1 MESFPGDGEGSLD
14 DLTGGKRKSKL
25 KTLKMRLFGRT
36 KRETKFSQSASDIT
50 EAEALGSAE
59 NLCSVV
65 LGSRALSHD
74 SIFLPNQDLSSPEQP
89 RVLSQENVQ
98 GRIKELQMKLLQQ
111 NMHLGPPPLVLPIKH
126 PEDLG
131 GSSEDDGL
139 PHSPPEI
146 SIGNNGA
153 PRGLSYK
160 FPAPPRHHSSLSLA
174 GTGSEK
180 EVQASSQLLSRPLS
194 PVPKPPL
201 TNSVPPTPSAPH
213 SAFSPAL
220 DFSTP
225 AQFTPCLDNSA
236 ARHRMSIKP
245 RNQRASAKN
254 KRLNMTESR
263 PRLESLN
270 NFNQPL
276 IKEEEGPAITG
287 GRTRLRCHSTLILKV
302 QQGGST
308 TPTAPPELT
317 PLKSSSTE
325 VEGSPKKP
333 TLPCKPSPKEQPHPG
348 VPVVSP
354 APVTRQLPG
363 AKQPQ
368 PSSVTTVQ
376 DLRYTPQQ
384 QTLNQSLRDPKPL
397 DPSQTKRDVLSKS
410 GVPDSTSSNE
420 GSPKDEP
427 LLAARPTASLTSVV
441 TLRTS
446 SLRSKS
452 ETRAG
457 GQSTTQPPAG
467 QEDTGQAEP
476 MSTGGAPKPGSGP
489 FLFSINSAKGRETP
503 RMGSGGFL
511 VVVEEAGDG
520 AKREGREEG
529 TEVKLTPSNASQR
542 GQEQQRGR
550 QERDKPKEEE
560 LTAID
565 MEGKVSEG
573 EEVEEESGEGVEDA
587 VEAKEETEVDG
598 KIAFGVNLRSISLSP
613 RVQAEATTNQSD
625 LKIKH
630 HSAEVGALLLAPYT
644 PSSKPTGFEGLR
656 DTPPTRANSMPKKLY
671 TNNWDAPTTLSSPRG
686 MAGSLR
692 EADTATPAQ
701 PTPSLLIK
709 EDQTL
714 PVLPIEAQA
723 TSSAPQNPPTA
734 PQAAPQ
740 AAVSWMSM
748 AWGKTRGLQ
757 QLFTSSLPREFT
769 GMQSPTQ
776 PQAQTTTQPHT
787 PSLARIVMQTQRQN
801 ATQPQTTTPP
811 QAQTTTQP
819 QSQTTMQPLTAKLLQ
834 SQNAVQPPQTA
845 AQAPTQTTKLPVT
858 QTTTPPQAQ
867 TTKLPVT
874 QTTTPLQAQTTKL
887 PVTQTTMPPPAQ
899 TTKLPVTQ
907 TTTPL
912 QAQTTKLPVT
922 QTTTPPQAQT
932 TKLPVTQTTKHLQT
946 TKTPQTQN
954 ATQPQT
960 MTQQSTQNS
969 KPSTQTSNQIN
980 TRAAQPTATQPLAQS
995 TQRSVSQVTPQSS
1008 RRANQPTLCSTP
1020 QTQAQITLR
1029 IAPMG
1034 ATSTQPP
1041 APSTLSSSPRS
1052 TPSQPPWSAQ
1062 GLNPIPQPK
1071 PALAPTTTPVQLLVR
1086 GEKFPSDQRNSEGL
1100 AVSTEERVDRD
1111 RPLTVGG
1118 TAAFL
1123 EKRAESTPP
1132 AGSKVEL
1139 RRTRTPPES
1148 QPTAELAAPPKAT
1161 TTHRDAKDAKL
1172 DRRPESSPTI
1182 VAGRLAD
1189 REDKWLRK
1197 NMPTSLSPS
1206 SSPSSSSP
1214 LQTISD
1220 SGGQPSWMELAK
1232 RKSMAWNDKTMD

>member
-1 MESFPGDGEGSLD
+1 MESFPGDGEGSAD
-14 DLTGGKRKSKL
+14 DLIGGKRKSKL
-25 KTLKMRLFGRT
+25 KTLKIYLFGGTR
-36 KRETKFSQSASDIT
+36 RETKFSQSASDVT
-50 EAEALGSAE
+50 EAEGLGSAK
-59 NLCSVV
+59 NLCSGM

-74 SIFLPNQDLSSPEQP
+74 SIFLADQDLSSPEQP

-131 GSSEDDGL
+131 GSSEDNGL
-139 PHSPPEI
+139 PHSPPKI
-146 SIGNNGA
+146 SIGNNRA
-153 PRGLSYK
+153 PRGVSYK
-160 FPAPPRHHSSLSLA
+160 
-174 GTGSEK
+174 
-180 EVQASSQLLSRPLS
+180 ASSQPSSRPLS
-194 PVPKPPL
+194 PLPKPPL
-201 TNSVPPTPSAPH
+201 TSSVPPTPSAPH
-213 SAFSPAL
+213 SAISPAPPAL

-245 RNQRASAKN
+245 RNQRARAKN
-254 KRLNMTESR
+254 KMLNMTESR
-263 PRLESLN
+263 PRSESLN
-270 NFNQPL
+270 NFDRPL
-276 IKEEEGPAITG
+276 TEKEEEEGPAITG
-287 GRTRLRCHSTLILKV
+287 GRTRLRCHSTLILKA

-317 PLKSSSTE
+317 PLKSGSREAVGCPKTST
-325 VEGSPKKP
+325 P
-333 TLPCKPSPKEQPHPG
+333 TLPCKPSPQEQPHPG

-384 QTLNQSLRDPKPL
+384 QTLKQSLGDPKPP

-410 GVPDSTSSNE
+410 GVPDSTPSTE

-427 LLAARPTASLTSVV
+427 VPAARPAASLASVV

-446 SLRSKS
+446 SLRRKT
-452 ETRAG
+452 EARAG
-457 GQSTTQPPAG
+457 GQSTTEPLAG
-467 QEDTGQAEP
+467 QEDPGQAEP
-476 MSTGGAPKPGSGP
+476 MSTGGAPKPGSRP
-489 FLFSINSAKGRETP
+489 FLFSINFAKERETS
-503 RMGSGGFL
+503 RMGNGGFL
-511 VVVEEAGDG
+511 GVVEQAGAG
-520 AKREGREEG
+520 VKRVGREEG
-529 TEVKLTPSNASQR
+529 TEAKLTSSNACQK
-542 GQEQQRGR
+542 GQEQQGGR
-550 QERDKPKEEE
+550 RKGDKPKEEE

-565 MEGKVSEG
+565 MGGKVSEG
-573 EEVEEESGEGVEDA
+573 EEVEEESGEGVEEA
-587 VEAKEETEVDG
+587 VEAKEEKEEEG
-598 KIAFGVNLRSISLSP
+598 KMAFGVNLRSISL
-613 RVQAEATTNQSD
+613 RVQAEAATSQSD
-625 LKIKH
+625 LKIKR
-630 HSAEVGALLLAPYT
+630 HSAEVDALPLATYT
-644 PSSKPTGFEGLR
+644 PSSKPTGLEGLR
-656 DTPPTRANSMPKKLY
+656 DTPPTRANSTPKKRY
-671 TNNWDAPTTLSSPRG
+671 TNNWDAPTTLSSSSGR
-686 MAGSLR
+686 ACSLR

-701 PTPSLLIK
+701 PTPSPLTKEAQTTPATPK
-709 EDQTL
+709 EDQTI
-714 PVLPIEAQA
+714 PVPPIEAQT
-723 TSSAPQNPPTA
+723 TSSAPQDHPTA
-734 PQAAPQ
+734 PKAAPQ

-776 PQAQTTTQPHT
+776 PQAQTTTQPQT
-787 PSLARIVMQTQRQN
+787 PSLAKIVTQTQRQN
-801 ATQPQTTTPP
+801 AAQPQTQLTTPP

-834 SQNAVQPPQTA
+834 SQMAAQPPQTAAQPPQTA

-858 QTTTPPQAQ
+858 QTT
-867 TTKLPVT
+867 
-874 QTTTPLQAQTTKL
+874 
-887 PVTQTTMPPPAQ
+887 
-899 TTKLPVTQ
+899 
-907 TTTPL
+907 
-912 QAQTTKLPVT
+912 
-922 QTTTPPQAQT
+922 
-932 TKLPVTQTTKHLQT
+932 
-946 TKTPQTQN
+946 KTPQTQN

-960 MTQQSTQNS
+960 TT
-969 KPSTQTSNQIN
+969 
-980 TRAAQPTATQPLAQS
+980 QPTATQPLAQS
-995 TQRSVSQVTPQSS
+995 TLRAVSQVTSQSS

-1020 QTQAQITLR
+1020 QTQAQATLR

-1071 PALAPTTTPVQLLVR
+1071 PASDPTTTPAPVQALGR
-1086 GEKFPSDQRNSEGL
+1086 GERTPGLQGNSEGA
-1100 AVSTEERVDRD
+1100 AVSTEKRVDRD
-1111 RPLTVGG
+1111 RPGTLGG

-1123 EKRAESTPP
+1123 EKRAEWTPP

-1139 RRTRTPPES
+1139 RRTRTPSES
-1148 QPTAELAAPPKAT
+1148 QPTAELAAPSKAT
-1161 TTHRDAKDAKL
+1161 PTHRDAKDAKL

-1182 VAGRLAD
+1182 VTGRLAD

-1197 NMPTSLSPS
+1197 NMPTSPSPS

>member
-1 MESFPGDGEGSLD
+1 MESFPGDGEGSPD
-14 DLTGGKRKSKL
+14 DLIGGKRKSKL
-25 KTLKMRLFGRT
+25 KTLKIRLFGRT
-36 KRETKFSQSASDIT
+36 KRETKFSQSASDVT
-50 EAEALGSAE
+50 EAEGLGSAE
-59 NLCSVV
+59 NLCLGV
-65 LGSRALSHD
+65 LGSRAMSHD
-74 SIFLPNQDLSSPEQP
+74 SIFLPDQDLSSPEQP

-111 NMHLGPPPLVLPIKH
+111 NMHLGPPPLVLPMKH

-146 SIGNNGA
+146 SIGNNMA

-160 FPAPPRHHSSLSLA
+160 FPAPPRHHISLSLA

-180 EVQASSQLLSRPLS
+180 EVQACSQPSSRPLS

-201 TNSVPPTPSAPH
+201 TNSVPHTPSAPQT
-213 SAFSPAL
+213 AFSPAPPAL
-220 DFSTP
+220 DFITP

-263 PRLESLN
+263 PRSESLN
-270 NFNQPL
+270 NFDQQL
-276 IKEEEGPAITG
+276 AEEEEGPAITG
-287 GRTRLRCHSTLILKV
+287 GRTRLRCHSTLILKS

-308 TPTAPPELT
+308 TPTALPELT

-325 VEGSPKKP
+325 AEGSPKKP
-333 TLPCKPSPKEQPHPG
+333 NLPCKLSPEEQPYPG

-384 QTLNQSLRDPKPL
+384 QTLKQSLGDPKPP
-397 DPSQTKRDVLSKS
+397 DQSQTKRDVLSKS
-410 GVPDSTSSNE
+410 GVPNSSPSTE

-427 LLAARPTASLTSVV
+427 LLSARPTASLTAVV

-446 SLRSKS
+446 SLRSK
-452 ETRAG
+452 TDARAG

-511 VVVEEAGDG
+511 VVVEQAGDG
-520 AKREGREEG
+520 AKREEG
-529 TEVKLTPSNASQR
+529 IEVKLNPSNASQR
-542 GQEQQRGR
+542 GQEQQRGKR
-550 QERDKPKEEE
+550 ERDKPKEEE

-565 MEGKVSEG
+565 MGGKVSEG
-573 EEVEEESGEGVEDA
+573 VEVEESGEGVEDA

-613 RVQAEATTNQSD
+613 RVQAEATTSQSD
-625 LKIKH
+625 LKIKR
-630 HSAEVGALLLAPYT
+630 HSAEAGALLLAPYT
-644 PSSKPTGFEGLR
+644 PSSNPTGLEGLR

-671 TNNWDAPTTLSSPRG
+671 TNNWVSPTTLSSFRG
-686 MAGSLR
+686 RAGSLR

-701 PTPSLLIK
+701 PTPSPLIKEAQTTPATPK

-723 TSSAPQNPPTA
+723 TTSAPQNPLTA
-734 PQAAPQ
+734 PHAAPQ

-787 PSLARIVMQTQRQN
+787 PSLARIVMQTPRQN
-801 ATQPQTTTPP
+801 ATQPQTTTPPQAQTTTPPQAQTTTPP

-819 QSQTTMQPLTAKLLQ
+819 QSQTTMQPLTAKLLE
-834 SQNAVQPPQTA
+834 SQNAVKPPQTA
-845 AQAPTQTTKLPVT
+845 AQAPT
-858 QTTTPPQAQ
+858 
-867 TTKLPVT
+867 
-874 QTTTPLQAQTTKL
+874 
-887 PVTQTTMPPPAQ
+887 
-899 TTKLPVTQ
+899 
-907 TTTPL
+907 
-912 QAQTTKLPVT
+912 QTTKLPVT

-954 ATQPQT
+954 GTQPQT

-980 TRAAQPTATQPLAQS
+980 TRAAQPTAIQPLAQS
-995 TQRSVSQVTPQSS
+995 TQCSVSQVTPQSS

-1034 ATSTQPP
+1034 ATSAQ
-1041 APSTLSSSPRS
+1041 S
-1052 TPSQPPWSAQ
+1052 PWSALN
-1062 GLNPIPQPK
+1062 LNPIPQPK
-1071 PALAPTTTPVQLLVR
+1071 PALAPTATPVQLLVR
-1086 GEKFPSDQRNSEGL
+1086 GEKIPGDQRNSEGA
-1100 AVSTEERVDRD
+1100 AVSTEKRVDRD
-1111 RPLTVGG
+1111 RPSTVGG

-1123 EKRAESTPP
+1123 EKRAEWTPP

-1139 RRTRTPPES
+1139 RRTRTPSES

-1161 TTHRDAKDAKL
+1161 PSHRDAKDAKL

-1182 VAGRLAD
+1182 VSGRLAD

>member
-1 MESFPGDGEGSLD
+1 M
-14 DLTGGKRKSKL
+14 
-25 KTLKMRLFGRT
+25 
-36 KRETKFSQSASDIT
+36 
-50 EAEALGSAE
+50 
-59 NLCSVV
+59 
-65 LGSRALSHD
+65 SHD
-74 SIFLPNQDLSSPEQP
+74 SIFLPDQDLSSPEQP

-111 NMHLGPPPLVLPIKH
+111 NMHLGPPPLVLPMKH

-146 SIGNNGA
+146 SIGNNMA

-160 FPAPPRHHSSLSLA
+160 FSAPPRHPISLILA

-180 EVQASSQLLSRPLS
+180 EVQACSQPSSRPLF

-201 TNSVPPTPSAPH
+201 TNSVPHTPSAPQT
-213 SAFSPAL
+213 AFSPAL
-220 DFSTP
+220 DFITP

-263 PRLESLN
+263 ARSESLN
-270 NFNQPL
+270 NFDQQL
-276 IKEEEGPAITG
+276 TEEEEGPAITG
-287 GRTRLRCHSTLILKV
+287 GRTRLRCHSTLILKS

-317 PLKSSSTE
+317 HLKLSSTDS
-325 VEGSPKKP
+325 EGSPKKP
-333 TLPCKPSPKEQPHPG
+333 TLPCKLSPQEQPYPG
-348 VPVVSP
+348 IPVVSP
-354 APVTRQLPG
+354 APVTCQLPG

-384 QTLNQSLRDPKPL
+384 QTLKQSMGDPKHP

-410 GVPDSTSSNE
+410 GVLNSTPSTE

-427 LLAARPTASLTSVV
+427 LLSARPTASLTAVV
-441 TLRTS
+441 SLRTS
-446 SLRSKS
+446 SLRSKTD
-452 ETRAG
+452 TRAG

-489 FLFSINSAKGRETP
+489 FLFSNSAKGRETP
-503 RMGSGGFL
+503 RMGSGGLL
-511 VVVEEAGDG
+511 VVVEQAGDG
-520 AKREGREEG
+520 AKREEG
-529 TEVKLTPSNASQR
+529 TEVKLNPSNASQR

-550 QERDKPKEEE
+550 RERDKPKEEE

-565 MEGKVSEG
+565 MGGKVSER
-573 EEVEEESGEGVEDA
+573 VEEESGEGVEDA

-598 KIAFGVNLRSISLSP
+598 KTAFGVNLRSISLSP
-613 RVQAEATTNQSD
+613 RVQEEATTSKSD
-625 LKIKH
+625 LKTKC
-630 HSAEVGALLLAPYT
+630 HSAEAGDLLLAPYT
-644 PSSKPTGFEGLR
+644 PSSNPTGLEGLR

-671 TNNWDAPTTLSSPRG
+671 TNWVSPTTLSSSRG
-686 MAGSLR
+686 RAGSLR

-701 PTPSLLIK
+701 PTPSPLIKEAQTTPATPK

-723 TSSAPQNPPTA
+723 TTSAPQNPLTA
-734 PQAAPQ
+734 PHAAPQ

-787 PSLARIVMQTQRQN
+787 PSLARIVVQTQRQN
-801 ATQPQTTTPP
+801 ATQPQTTMPP

-819 QSQTTMQPLTAKLLQ
+819 QSQTTMQPLTAKLLE
-834 SQNAVQPPQTA
+834 SQNAVKPPQTA
-845 AQAPTQTTKLPVT
+845 AQAPT
-858 QTTTPPQAQ
+858 
-867 TTKLPVT
+867 
-874 QTTTPLQAQTTKL
+874 
-887 PVTQTTMPPPAQ
+887 
-899 TTKLPVTQ
+899 
-907 TTTPL
+907 
-912 QAQTTKLPVT
+912 
-922 QTTTPPQAQT
+922 QT

-954 ATQPQT
+954 GTQPQT

-995 TQRSVSQVTPQSS
+995 TQCSVSQVTPQSS
-1008 RRANQPTLCSTP
+1008 RQANQPTLCSTP

-1034 ATSTQPP
+1034 ATS
-1041 APSTLSSSPRS
+1041 A
-1052 TPSQPPWSAQ
+1052 QPPWSALN
-1062 GLNPIPQPK
+1062 LNPIPQPK
-1071 PALAPTTTPVQLLVR
+1071 PALAPTATPVQLLVR
-1086 GEKFPSDQRNSEGL
+1086 GEKIPGDQRNSEGA
-1100 AVSTEERVDRD
+1100 AVSTEKRVDRD
-1111 RPLTVGG
+1111 RPSTAGG

-1123 EKRAESTPP
+1123 EKRAEWTPP

-1161 TTHRDAKDAKL
+1161 PSHRDAKDAKL

-1206 SSPSSSSP
+1206 SSPLSSSP

>member
-36 KRETKFSQSASDIT
+36 KRETKFSQSASDVT

-98 GRIKELQMKLLQQ
+98 GRIKELQIKLLQQ

-146 SIGNNGA
+146 SIGNNRA

-160 FPAPPRHHSSLSLA
+160 
-174 GTGSEK
+174 
-180 EVQASSQLLSRPLS
+180 ASSQPLSRPLS
-194 PVPKPPL
+194 PVPKPL

-213 SAFSPAL
+213 SVFSPAL

-263 PRLESLN
+263 PRSESLN

-276 IKEEEGPAITG
+276 IEEEEGPAITG

-333 TLPCKPSPKEQPHPG
+333 TLPCKPSPQEQPHPG

-410 GVPDSTSSNE
+410 GVTDSTSSTE

-452 ETRAG
+452 EARAG

-511 VVVEEAGDG
+511 VVVEQAGDG
-520 AKREGREEG
+520 AKRKGREEG

-565 MEGKVSEG
+565 MGGKVSEG
-573 EEVEEESGEGVEDA
+573 EEEEEEESGEGVEDA

-625 LKIKH
+625 LKINR

-692 EADTATPAQ
+692 EADTATPAHS
-701 PTPSLLIK
+701 TPSPLIK

-714 PVLPIEAQA
+714 PGLPIDAQA

-776 PQAQTTTQPHT
+776 PQVQTTTQPHT

-858 QTTTPPQAQ
+858 QTT
-867 TTKLPVT
+867 
-874 QTTTPLQAQTTKL
+874 
-887 PVTQTTMPPPAQ
+887 M
-899 TTKLPVTQ
+899 
-907 TTTPL
+907 
-912 QAQTTKLPVT
+912 
-922 QTTTPPQAQT
+922 PPQAQT

-980 TRAAQPTATQPLAQS
+980 SRAAQPTATQPLAQS

-1086 GEKFPSDQRNSEGL
+1086 GEKFPSDHRNSEGA

-1123 EKRAESTPP
+1123 EKRAEWTPP

-1161 TTHRDAKDAKL
+1161 TIHRDAKDAKL

-1206 SSPSSSSP
+1206 SSPSLSSP

>member
-1 MESFPGDGEGSLD
+1 MGEPS
-14 DLTGGKRKSKL
+14 R
-25 KTLKMRLFGRT
+25 RT
-36 KRETKFSQSASDIT
+36 TI
-50 EAEALGSAE
+50 LM
-59 NLCSVV
+59 CSGV

-74 SIFLPNQDLSSPEQP
+74 SIFLPDQDLSSPEQP

-139 PHSPPEI
+139 PYSPPEI
-146 SIGNNGA
+146 SIGNNRA

-180 EVQASSQLLSRPLS
+180 EVQASSQPSSRPLS
-194 PVPKPPL
+194 PVPRPPL

-213 SAFSPAL
+213 SAFSSAPPAL

-225 AQFTPCLDNSA
+225 AKFTPCLDNSA

-263 PRLESLN
+263 PRSECLN
-270 NFNQPL
+270 NFNRPL
-276 IKEEEGPAITG
+276 TEEEEGPAITG
-287 GRTRLRCHSTLILKV
+287 ARTRLFCHSTLVLKA

-317 PLKSSSTE
+317 PIKSSSTE
-325 VEGSPKKP
+325 AEGSPKKP
-333 TLPCKPSPKEQPHPG
+333 TLPCKPSPQEHPHPG
-348 VPVVSP
+348 VPVVSR

-384 QTLNQSLRDPKPL
+384 QTLKQSLGDPKPP
-397 DPSQTKRDVLSKS
+397 DPSQTKREVLRKS
-410 GVPDSTSSNE
+410 GVPDSTPSTE

-427 LLAARPTASLTSVV
+427 LLAARPTASLASVV

-446 SLRSKS
+446 SLWSKT
-452 ETRAG
+452 EARAG
-457 GQSTTQPPAG
+457 GQSTTQPHAG
-467 QEDTGQAEP
+467 QEDPGQAEP

-503 RMGSGGFL
+503 RMGSGGVL
-511 VVVEEAGDG
+511 VVVEQAGAG

-550 QERDKPKEEE
+550 RERDKPKEEE
-560 LTAID
+560 LTSID
-565 MEGKVSEG
+565 MGGKVSEG
-573 EEVEEESGEGVEDA
+573 EEENGEGVEDA
-587 VEAKEETEVDG
+587 VEAKEETEEDG
-598 KIAFGVNLRSISLSP
+598 KITFGVNLRSISLSP
-613 RVQAEATTNQSD
+613 RVQAEAATSQSD
-625 LKIKH
+625 LKIKR
-630 HSAEVGALLLAPYT
+630 HSAEVSALLLAPYT
-644 PSSKPTGFEGLR
+644 PSSSPVGFEGLR
-656 DTPPTRANSMPKKLY
+656 DIPPTRANSMPKKLY
-671 TNNWDAPTTLSSPRG
+671 TNNWDAPTTLSSSRG
-686 MAGSLR
+686 RAGSLR

-701 PTPSLLIK
+701 PTPSPLIK
-709 EDQTL
+709 EAQTTPATPKKDQTL

-723 TSSAPQNPPTA
+723 TSSAPQPPLTA

-769 GMQSPTQ
+769 GMESPTQ

-787 PSLARIVMQTQRQN
+787 PSLARTVIQTQRQN
-801 ATQPQTTTPP
+801 ATQPQMTTPP

-834 SQNAVQPPQTA
+834 SQNAVQPPQTT

-858 QTTTPPQAQ
+858 QI
-867 TTKLPVT
+867 
-874 QTTTPLQAQTTKL
+874 
-887 PVTQTTMPPPAQ
+887 
-899 TTKLPVTQ
+899 
-907 TTTPL
+907 
-912 QAQTTKLPVT
+912 
-922 QTTTPPQAQT
+922 TTPPQAQT

-946 TKTPQTQN
+946 TKTPQ
-954 ATQPQT
+954 TQPQT

-995 TQRSVSQVTPQSS
+995 TLFSVSQVTPQSS
-1008 RRANQPTLCSTP
+1008 PRANQPTLCSTP

-1052 TPSQPPWSAQ
+1052 TPSQPPWSAP

-1086 GEKFPSDQRNSEGL
+1086 GEKIPGDQRNSEGV
-1100 AVSTEERVDRD
+1100 AVSTEKSVDRD

-1148 QPTAELAAPPKAT
+1148 QPTAELAVPPKAT
-1161 TTHRDAKDAKL
+1161 PTHRDAKDAKL

-1182 VAGRLAD
+1182 LTGRLVD

-1214 LQTISD
+1214 LHTISD

>member
-25 KTLKMRLFGRT
+25 KTLKIRLFGRT
-36 KRETKFSQSASDIT
+36 KRETKFSQSASDVT
-50 EAEALGSAE
+50 EAEGLGSAE
-59 NLCSVV
+59 NLCSGV

-74 SIFLPNQDLSSPEQP
+74 SIFLPDQDLSSPEQP

-111 NMHLGPPPLVLPIKH
+111 NMHLGPPPLVLPMKH

-146 SIGNNGA
+146 SIGNNMA

-160 FPAPPRHHSSLSLA
+160 FPAPPRHHISLSLA

-180 EVQASSQLLSRPLS
+180 EVQACSQPSSRPLS
-194 PVPKPPL
+194 PVPKPRL
-201 TNSVPPTPSAPH
+201 TNSVPHTPSAPQT
-213 SAFSPAL
+213 AFSPAPPAL
-220 DFSTP
+220 DFITP

-263 PRLESLN
+263 PRSESLN
-270 NFNQPL
+270 NFDQQL
-276 IKEEEGPAITG
+276 TEDEEGPAITG
-287 GRTRLRCHSTLILKV
+287 GRTRLRCHSTLILKS

-308 TPTAPPELT
+308 TSTAPPELT

-325 VEGSPKKP
+325 AEGSPKKP
-333 TLPCKPSPKEQPHPG
+333 TLPCKLSPQEQPYPG

-384 QTLNQSLRDPKPL
+384 QTLKQSLGAPKPP

-410 GVPDSTSSNE
+410 GVPNSTPSTE

-427 LLAARPTASLTSVV
+427 LLSARPTASLTAVV

-446 SLRSKS
+446 SLRSK
-452 ETRAG
+452 TDARAG

-511 VVVEEAGDG
+511 VVVEQAGDG
-520 AKREGREEG
+520 AKREDG
-529 TEVKLTPSNASQR
+529 TEVKLNPSNASQR
-542 GQEQQRGR
+542 EQEQQRGR
-550 QERDKPKEEE
+550 RERDKPKEEE

-565 MEGKVSEG
+565 MGGKVSEG
-573 EEVEEESGEGVEDA
+573 VEVEEESGEGVEDA

-613 RVQAEATTNQSD
+613 RVEAEATTSQSD
-625 LKIKH
+625 LKIKR

-644 PSSKPTGFEGLR
+644 PSSKPTGLEGLR

-671 TNNWDAPTTLSSPRG
+671 TNNWVSPTTLSSSRG
-686 MAGSLR
+686 RAGSLR

-701 PTPSLLIK
+701 PTPSPLIKEAQTTPARPK

-723 TSSAPQNPPTA
+723 TTSAPQNPLTA
-734 PQAAPQ
+734 PHAAPQ

-776 PQAQTTTQPHT
+776 PQAQTTTQP
-787 PSLARIVMQTQRQN
+787 
-801 ATQPQTTTPP
+801 
-811 QAQTTTQP
+811 
-819 QSQTTMQPLTAKLLQ
+819 QSQTTMQPLTAKLLE
-834 SQNAVQPPQTA
+834 SQNAVKPPQTA

-874 QTTTPLQAQTTKL
+874 QTT
-887 PVTQTTMPPPAQ
+887 
-899 TTKLPVTQ
+899 
-907 TTTPL
+907 
-912 QAQTTKLPVT
+912 
-922 QTTTPPQAQT
+922 
-932 TKLPVTQTTKHLQT
+932 KHLQT
-946 TKTPQTQN
+946 TKTPRTQN
-954 ATQPQT
+954 GTQPQT

-995 TQRSVSQVTPQSS
+995 TQCAVSQVTPQSS

-1041 APSTLSSSPRS
+1041 
-1052 TPSQPPWSAQ
+1052 WSALN
-1062 GLNPIPQPK
+1062 LNPIPQPK
-1071 PALAPTTTPVQLLVR
+1071 PALAPTATPVQLLVR
-1086 GEKFPSDQRNSEGL
+1086 GEKIPGDQRNSEGA
-1100 AVSTEERVDRD
+1100 AVSTEKRVDRD
-1111 RPLTVGG
+1111 RPSTVGG

-1123 EKRAESTPP
+1123 EKRAEWTPP

-1139 RRTRTPPES
+1139 RRTKTPPES

-1161 TTHRDAKDAKL
+1161 PSHRDAKDVKL

>member
-14 DLTGGKRKSKL
+14 DGGKRKSKL
-25 KTLKMRLFGRT
+25 KTLKIRLFGR
-36 KRETKFSQSASDIT
+36 TKFSQSASDVT
-50 EAEALGSAE
+50 EAEGLGSAE
-59 NLCSVV
+59 NLFSGV

-74 SIFLPNQDLSSPEQP
+74 SIFLPDQDLSSPEQP

-146 SIGNNGA
+146 SIGNNIA

-180 EVQASSQLLSRPLS
+180 EVQACSQPSSHPLS

-201 TNSVPPTPSAPH
+201 TNSVPPTPSAPQTGF
-213 SAFSPAL
+213 SPAPPASPAL

-254 KRLNMTESR
+254 KRLNITESR
-263 PRLESLN
+263 PRSESLN
-270 NFNQPL
+270 NFDQPL
-276 IKEEEGPAITG
+276 TEEEEGPAITG
-287 GRTRLRCHSTLILKV
+287 RRTHLRCHSTLIPKA

-325 VEGSPKKP
+325 AEGSPQKT
-333 TLPCKPSPKEQPHPG
+333 TLPCKPSPQEQPHPG
-348 VPVVSP
+348 VPVVS
-354 APVTRQLPG
+354 PVTRQLPG

-384 QTLNQSLRDPKPL
+384 QSLKQSLGDPKPP

-410 GVPDSTSSNE
+410 GVPNSTPSTE

-427 LLAARPTASLTSVV
+427 LLSARPTASLTSVV

-446 SLRSKS
+446 SLRSKT
-452 ETRAG
+452 EARAG

-467 QEDTGQAEP
+467 QEDTCQAEP
-476 MSTGGAPKPGSGP
+476 MSTEGAPKPGSRP

-511 VVVEEAGDG
+511 VVVEQAGDG
-520 AKREGREEG
+520 EKREGREEG

-550 QERDKPKEEE
+550 RERDKPKEEE

-565 MEGKVSEG
+565 MGGKVSEG
-573 EEVEEESGEGVEDA
+573 EEVEEECGEGVEDA

-613 RVQAEATTNQSD
+613 RVQAEATTSQSD
-625 LKIKH
+625 LKIKR

-644 PSSKPTGFEGLR
+644 PSSKPTRLEGLR

-671 TNNWDAPTTLSSPRG
+671 TNNWDAPTTLYSSRG
-686 MAGSLR
+686 RAGSLR

-701 PTPSLLIK
+701 PTPSPLIK
-709 EDQTL
+709 EAQTTPATPKEAQTTPATPEEDQTL

-723 TSSAPQNPPTA
+723 TTSAPQNPPTA

-776 PQAQTTTQPHT
+776 PQAQTKTQPHT

-801 ATQPQTTTPP
+801 ATEPQTTMPP
-811 QAQTTTQP
+811 QA
-819 QSQTTMQPLTAKLLQ
+819 QTTMQPLTAKLLQ
-834 SQNAVQPPQTA
+834 SQNAVQPPQTV
-845 AQAPTQTTKLPVT
+845 AQAPTQTI
-858 QTTTPPQAQ
+858 
-867 TTKLPVT
+867 
-874 QTTTPLQAQTTKL
+874 
-887 PVTQTTMPPPAQ
+887 
-899 TTKLPVTQ
+899 
-907 TTTPL
+907 
-912 QAQTTKLPVT
+912 KLPVT

-980 TRAAQPTATQPLAQS
+980 TRAAQPIATQPLAQS

-1041 APSTLSSSPRS
+1041 SPSTLSSSPRS

-1086 GEKFPSDQRNSEGL
+1086 GEKVPGDQRNSEGT
-1100 AVSTEERVDRD
+1100 AVSTEKRVDRD

-1123 EKRAESTPP
+1123 GKRAEWTPP

-1172 DRRPESSPTI
+1172 DRRPESSPAI

-1189 REDKWLRK
+1189 RDNKWLRK
-1197 NMPTSLSPS
+1197 NMPTSLSP

>member
-25 KTLKMRLFGRT
+25 KTLKIRLFGRT
-36 KRETKFSQSASDIT
+36 KRETKFSQSASDVT
-50 EAEALGSAE
+50 EAEGLGSAE
-59 NLCSVV
+59 NLCSGV

-74 SIFLPNQDLSSPEQP
+74 SIFLPDQDLSSPEQP

-111 NMHLGPPPLVLPIKH
+111 NMHLGPPPLVLPMKH

-146 SIGNNGA
+146 SIGNNMA

-160 FPAPPRHHSSLSLA
+160 AC
-174 GTGSEK
+174 
-180 EVQASSQLLSRPLS
+180 SQPSSRPLS
-194 PVPKPPL
+194 PVPKPRL
-201 TNSVPPTPSAPH
+201 TNLVPHTPSAPQT
-213 SAFSPAL
+213 AFSPAPPAL
-220 DFSTP
+220 DFITP

-263 PRLESLN
+263 PRSESLN
-270 NFNQPL
+270 NFDQQL
-276 IKEEEGPAITG
+276 TEDEEGPAITG
-287 GRTRLRCHSTLILKV
+287 GRTRLRCHSTLILKS

-308 TPTAPPELT
+308 TSTAPPELT

-325 VEGSPKKP
+325 AEGSPKKL
-333 TLPCKPSPKEQPHPG
+333 TLPCKLSPQEQPYPG

-384 QTLNQSLRDPKPL
+384 QTLKQSLGAPKPP

-410 GVPDSTSSNE
+410 GVPNSTPSTE

-427 LLAARPTASLTSVV
+427 LLSARPTASLTAVV

-446 SLRSKS
+446 SLRSK
-452 ETRAG
+452 TDARAG

-467 QEDTGQAEP
+467 QEDTGQAET

-511 VVVEEAGDG
+511 VVVEQAGDG
-520 AKREGREEG
+520 AKREDG
-529 TEVKLTPSNASQR
+529 TEVKLNPSNASQR
-542 GQEQQRGR
+542 EEEQQRSR
-550 QERDKPKEEE
+550 RERDKPKEEE

-565 MEGKVSEG
+565 MGGKVSEG
-573 EEVEEESGEGVEDA
+573 VEVEEESGEGVEDA

-598 KIAFGVNLRSISLSP
+598 QIAFGVNLRSISLSP
-613 RVQAEATTNQSD
+613 RVEAEATTSQSD

-644 PSSKPTGFEGLR
+644 PSSKPTGLEGLR

-671 TNNWDAPTTLSSPRG
+671 TNNWVSPTTLSSSRG
-686 MAGSLR
+686 RAGSLR

-701 PTPSLLIK
+701 PTPSPLIK
-709 EDQTL
+709 EAQTTPARPNEDQTL

-723 TSSAPQNPPTA
+723 TTSAPQNPLTA
-734 PQAAPQ
+734 PHAAPQ

-776 PQAQTTTQPHT
+776 PQAQTTTQP
-787 PSLARIVMQTQRQN
+787 
-801 ATQPQTTTPP
+801 
-811 QAQTTTQP
+811 
-819 QSQTTMQPLTAKLLQ
+819 QSQTTMQPLTAKLLE
-834 SQNAVQPPQTA
+834 SQNAVKPPQTA
-845 AQAPTQTTKLPVT
+845 AQAPT
-858 QTTTPPQAQ
+858 
-867 TTKLPVT
+867 
-874 QTTTPLQAQTTKL
+874 
-887 PVTQTTMPPPAQ
+887 
-899 TTKLPVTQ
+899 
-907 TTTPL
+907 
-912 QAQTTKLPVT
+912 QTTKLPVT

-954 ATQPQT
+954 GTQPQT

-995 TQRSVSQVTPQSS
+995 TQCSVSQVTPQSS

-1020 QTQAQITLR
+1020 QTQAQIILR

-1041 APSTLSSSPRS
+1041 
-1052 TPSQPPWSAQ
+1052 WSALN
-1062 GLNPIPQPK
+1062 LNPIPQPK
-1071 PALAPTTTPVQLLVR
+1071 PALAPTATPVQLLVR
-1086 GEKFPSDQRNSEGL
+1086 GEKIPGDQRNSEGA
-1100 AVSTEERVDRD
+1100 AVSTEKRVDRD
-1111 RPLTVGG
+1111 RPSTVGG

-1123 EKRAESTPP
+1123 EQRAEWTPP
-1132 AGSKVEL
+1132 AGCKVEL

-1161 TTHRDAKDAKL
+1161 PSHRDAKDVKL

-1206 SSPSSSSP
+1206 SPLSSSP

>member
-1 MESFPGDGEGSLD
+1 MSLRRRGWAQRRICVQAFWD
-14 DLTGGKRKSKL
+14 HERCHMTVSSCPTRNCLVR
-25 KTLKMRLFGRT
+25 
-36 KRETKFSQSASDIT
+36 
-50 EAEALGSAE
+50 
-59 NLCSVV
+59 
-65 LGSRALSHD
+65 
-74 SIFLPNQDLSSPEQP
+74 SSPEFYPRRTSKAGSKNSRTSRLCKGYLTKKERDEVLHEMTWPPQSPDFNPIEMVWDELDHRVKEKQP
-89 RVLSQENVQ
+89 TSAQTV
-98 GRIKELQMKLLQQ
+98 GKAFQMKLLQQ
-111 NMHLGPPPLVLPIKH
+111 NMRLGPPPLVLPMKH
-126 PEDLG
+126 PKDLG

-146 SIGNNGA
+146 SIGNNMA

-160 FPAPPRHHSSLSLA
+160 AC
-174 GTGSEK
+174 
-180 EVQASSQLLSRPLS
+180 SQPLSRPLS

-201 TNSVPPTPSAPH
+201 TNSAPHTPSAPQT
-213 SAFSPAL
+213 AFSPAPPAL
-220 DFSTP
+220 DFITP

-263 PRLESLN
+263 PRSESLN
-270 NFNQPL
+270 NFDQQL
-276 IKEEEGPAITG
+276 TEEEEGPAITG
-287 GRTRLRCHSTLILKV
+287 GRTRLRCHSTLILKS

-317 PLKSSSTE
+317 PLKSSSTDS
-325 VEGSPKKP
+325 EGSPKKP
-333 TLPCKPSPKEQPHPG
+333 TLPCKLSPQEQPYPG

-384 QTLNQSLRDPKPL
+384 QTLKQSLGDPKPP
-397 DPSQTKRDVLSKS
+397 DPSQTKRDILSKS
-410 GVPDSTSSNE
+410 GVPNSTPSTE

-427 LLAARPTASLTSVV
+427 LLSARPTASLTAVV

-446 SLRSKS
+446 SLRSK
-452 ETRAG
+452 TDARAG

-476 MSTGGAPKPGSGP
+476 MSTGRAPKPGSGP

-511 VVVEEAGDG
+511 VVVEQAGDG
-520 AKREGREEG
+520 AKREEG
-529 TEVKLTPSNASQR
+529 TEVKLNPSNASQR

-550 QERDKPKEEE
+550 RERDKPKEEE

-573 EEVEEESGEGVEDA
+573 VEVENSEGVEDA
-587 VEAKEETEVDG
+587 VEATEETEVDG
-598 KIAFGVNLRSISLSP
+598 KIAFGMNLRSISLSP
-613 RVQAEATTNQSD
+613 RVQAEATTSQSD
-625 LKIKH
+625 LKIKR
-630 HSAEVGALLLAPYT
+630 HSAEAGALLLAPYT
-644 PSSKPTGFEGLR
+644 PSSNPTGLEGLR

-671 TNNWDAPTTLSSPRG
+671 TNNWVSPTTLSSSRG
-686 MAGSLR
+686 RAGSLR
-692 EADTATPAQ
+692 EADTATPVQ
-701 PTPSLLIK
+701 PTPSPLIKEAQTTPATPK

-723 TSSAPQNPPTA
+723 TTSAPQNPLTA
-734 PQAAPQ
+734 PHAAPQ

-801 ATQPQTTTPP
+801 ATQPQTTMPP
-811 QAQTTTQP
+811 QA
-819 QSQTTMQPLTAKLLQ
+819 QTTMQPLTAKLLE
-834 SQNAVQPPQTA
+834 SQNAVKPPQTA
-845 AQAPTQTTKLPVT
+845 AQAPTQTTN
-858 QTTTPPQAQ
+858 
-867 TTKLPVT
+867 
-874 QTTTPLQAQTTKL
+874 
-887 PVTQTTMPPPAQ
+887 
-899 TTKLPVTQ
+899 
-907 TTTPL
+907 
-912 QAQTTKLPVT
+912 
-922 QTTTPPQAQT
+922 
-932 TKLPVTQTTKHLQT
+932 LPVTQTTKHLQT

-954 ATQPQT
+954 GTQPQT

-995 TQRSVSQVTPQSS
+995 TQCSVSQVTPQSS
-1008 RRANQPTLCSTP
+1008 RRANQPTLCPTP

-1029 IAPMG
+1029 ISPMG
-1034 ATSTQPP
+1034 ETSTQPP
-1041 APSTLSSSPRS
+1041 
-1052 TPSQPPWSAQ
+1052 WSALN
-1062 GLNPIPQPK
+1062 LNPIPQPK
-1071 PALAPTTTPVQLLVR
+1071 PALAPTATPVQLLVR
-1086 GEKFPSDQRNSEGL
+1086 GEKIPGDQRNSEGA
-1100 AVSTEERVDRD
+1100 AVSTEKRVDRD
-1111 RPLTVGG
+1111 RPSTVGG

-1123 EKRAESTPP
+1123 EKRAEWTPP

-1161 TTHRDAKDAKL
+1161 PSHRDAKL

-1206 SSPSSSSP
+1206 SPSSSSP

>member
-1 MESFPGDGEGSLD
+1 MESFPGDGEGSPD

-25 KTLKMRLFGRT
+25 KTLKIRLFGRT
-36 KRETKFSQSASDIT
+36 KRETKFSQSASDVT
-50 EAEALGSAE
+50 EAEGLGSAE
-59 NLCSVV
+59 NLCSGV
-65 LGSRALSHD
+65 LGSRAMSHD
-74 SIFLPNQDLSSPEQP
+74 SIFLPDQELSSPEQP

-111 NMHLGPPPLVLPIKH
+111 NMRLGPPPLVLPMKH
-126 PEDLG
+126 PKDLG

-146 SIGNNGA
+146 SIGNNMA

-160 FPAPPRHHSSLSLA
+160 AC
-174 GTGSEK
+174 
-180 EVQASSQLLSRPLS
+180 SQPLSRPLS

-201 TNSVPPTPSAPH
+201 TNSAPHTPSAPQT
-213 SAFSPAL
+213 AFSPAPPAL
-220 DFSTP
+220 DFITP

-263 PRLESLN
+263 PRSESLN
-270 NFNQPL
+270 NFDQQL
-276 IKEEEGPAITG
+276 TEEEEGPAITG
-287 GRTRLRCHSTLILKV
+287 GRTRLRCHSTLILKS

-317 PLKSSSTE
+317 PLKSSSTDS
-325 VEGSPKKP
+325 EGSPKKP
-333 TLPCKPSPKEQPHPG
+333 TLPCKLSPQEQPYPG

-384 QTLNQSLRDPKPL
+384 QTLKQSLGDPKPP
-397 DPSQTKRDVLSKS
+397 DPSQTKRDILSKS
-410 GVPDSTSSNE
+410 GVPNSTPSTE

-427 LLAARPTASLTSVV
+427 LLSARPTASLTAVV

-446 SLRSKS
+446 SLRSK
-452 ETRAG
+452 TDARAG

-476 MSTGGAPKPGSGP
+476 MSTGRAPKPGSGP

-511 VVVEEAGDG
+511 VVVEQAGDG
-520 AKREGREEG
+520 AKREEG
-529 TEVKLTPSNASQR
+529 TEVKLNPSNASQR

-550 QERDKPKEEE
+550 RERDKPKEEE

-573 EEVEEESGEGVEDA
+573 VEVENSEGVEDA
-587 VEAKEETEVDG
+587 VEATEETEVDG
-598 KIAFGVNLRSISLSP
+598 KIAFGMNLRSISLSP
-613 RVQAEATTNQSD
+613 RVQAEATTSQSD
-625 LKIKH
+625 LKIKR
-630 HSAEVGALLLAPYT
+630 HSAEAGALLLAPYT
-644 PSSKPTGFEGLR
+644 PSSNPTGLEGLR

-671 TNNWDAPTTLSSPRG
+671 TNNWVSPTTLSSSRG
-686 MAGSLR
+686 RAGSLR
-692 EADTATPAQ
+692 EADTATPVQ
-701 PTPSLLIK
+701 PTPSPLIKEAQTTPATPK

-723 TSSAPQNPPTA
+723 TTSAPQNPLTA
-734 PQAAPQ
+734 PHAAPQ

-801 ATQPQTTTPP
+801 ATQPQTTMPP
-811 QAQTTTQP
+811 QA
-819 QSQTTMQPLTAKLLQ
+819 QTTMQPLTAKLLE
-834 SQNAVQPPQTA
+834 SQNAVKPPQTA
-845 AQAPTQTTKLPVT
+845 AQAPTQTTN
-858 QTTTPPQAQ
+858 
-867 TTKLPVT
+867 
-874 QTTTPLQAQTTKL
+874 
-887 PVTQTTMPPPAQ
+887 
-899 TTKLPVTQ
+899 
-907 TTTPL
+907 
-912 QAQTTKLPVT
+912 
-922 QTTTPPQAQT
+922 
-932 TKLPVTQTTKHLQT
+932 LPVTQTTKHLQT

-954 ATQPQT
+954 GTQPQT

-995 TQRSVSQVTPQSS
+995 TQCSVSQVTPQSS
-1008 RRANQPTLCSTP
+1008 RRANQPTLCPTP

-1029 IAPMG
+1029 ISPMG
-1034 ATSTQPP
+1034 ETSTQPP
-1041 APSTLSSSPRS
+1041 
-1052 TPSQPPWSAQ
+1052 WSALN
-1062 GLNPIPQPK
+1062 LNPIPQPK
-1071 PALAPTTTPVQLLVR
+1071 PALAPTATPVQLLVR
-1086 GEKFPSDQRNSEGL
+1086 GEKIPGDQRNSEGA
-1100 AVSTEERVDRD
+1100 AVSTEKRVDRD
-1111 RPLTVGG
+1111 RPSTVGG

-1123 EKRAESTPP
+1123 EKRAEWTPP

-1161 TTHRDAKDAKL
+1161 PSHRDAKL

-1206 SSPSSSSP
+1206 SPSSSSP

>member
-1 MESFPGDGEGSLD
+1 MESFPGDGEGSPD

-25 KTLKMRLFGRT
+25 KTLKIRLFGRT
-36 KRETKFSQSASDIT
+36 KRETKFSQSASDVT
-50 EAEALGSAE
+50 EAEGLGSAE
-59 NLCSVV
+59 NLCSGV
-65 LGSRALSHD
+65 LGSRAMSHD
-74 SIFLPNQDLSSPEQP
+74 SIFLPDQDLSSPEQP

-111 NMHLGPPPLVLPIKH
+111 NMHLGPPPLVLAMKH

-146 SIGNNGA
+146 SIGNNMA

-160 FPAPPRHHSSLSLA
+160 FPAPPRHPISLSL
-174 GTGSEK
+174 TGSEK
-180 EVQASSQLLSRPLS
+180 EVQACSQPSPRLLF

-201 TNSVPPTPSAPH
+201 INSVPHTPSAPQT
-213 SAFSPAL
+213 AFSPAPPAL
-220 DFSTP
+220 DFITP

-263 PRLESLN
+263 PRSESLN
-270 NFNQPL
+270 FDQQL
-276 IKEEEGPAITG
+276 TEEEEGPAITG
-287 GRTRLRCHSTLILKV
+287 GRTRLRCHSTLILKS

-317 PLKSSSTE
+317 PLKSSSTDS
-325 VEGSPKKP
+325 EGSPKKP
-333 TLPCKPSPKEQPHPG
+333 TLPCKLSPQEQPYPG
-348 VPVVSP
+348 IPVVSP
-354 APVTRQLPG
+354 APVTCQLPG

-384 QTLNQSLRDPKPL
+384 QTLKQSMGDPKPP

-410 GVPDSTSSNE
+410 GVPNSTPSTE
-420 GSPKDEP
+420 GRPKDEP
-427 LLAARPTASLTSVV
+427 LLSARPTASLTAVV

-446 SLRSKS
+446 SLRSK
-452 ETRAG
+452 TDARAG

-511 VVVEEAGDG
+511 VVVEQAGDG
-520 AKREGREEG
+520 AKREEG
-529 TEVKLTPSNASQR
+529 TEVKLNPSNASQR

-550 QERDKPKEEE
+550 RERDKPKEEE

-565 MEGKVSEG
+565 MGGKVSEG
-573 EEVEEESGEGVEDA
+573 VEEESGEGVEDA

-613 RVQAEATTNQSD
+613 RVQEEATTSQSD
-625 LKIKH
+625 LKIKC
-630 HSAEVGALLLAPYT
+630 HSAEAGALLLAPYT
-644 PSSKPTGFEGLR
+644 PSSNPTGLEGLR

-671 TNNWDAPTTLSSPRG
+671 TNNWVSPTTLSSSRG
-686 MAGSLR
+686 RAGSLR

-701 PTPSLLIK
+701 PTPSPLIKEDQTTPATPK

-723 TSSAPQNPPTA
+723 TTSAPQNPLTA
-734 PQAAPQ
+734 PHAAPQ

-801 ATQPQTTTPP
+801 ATQPQTTMPP

-819 QSQTTMQPLTAKLLQ
+819 QSQTTMQPLTAKLLE
-834 SQNAVQPPQTA
+834 SQNAVKPPQTA

-867 TTKLPVT
+867 TTK
-874 QTTTPLQAQTTKL
+874 
-887 PVTQTTMPPPAQ
+887 
-899 TTKLPVTQ
+899 
-907 TTTPL
+907 
-912 QAQTTKLPVT
+912 
-922 QTTTPPQAQT
+922 
-932 TKLPVTQTTKHLQT
+932 HLQT

-954 ATQPQT
+954 GTQPQT

-995 TQRSVSQVTPQSS
+995 TQCSVSQVTPQSS

-1034 ATSTQPP
+1034 ATS
-1041 APSTLSSSPRS
+1041 A
-1052 TPSQPPWSAQ
+1052 QPPWSALN
-1062 GLNPIPQPK
+1062 LNPIPQPK
-1071 PALAPTTTPVQLLVR
+1071 PALAPTATPVQLLVR
-1086 GEKFPSDQRNSEGL
+1086 GEKIPGDQRNSEGA
-1100 AVSTEERVDRD
+1100 AVSTEKRVDPD
-1111 RPLTVGG
+1111 RPSTVGG

-1123 EKRAESTPP
+1123 EKRAEWTPP

-1161 TTHRDAKDAKL
+1161 PSHRDAKDAKL

-1206 SSPSSSSP
+1206 SPLSSSP
-1214 LQTISD
+1214 LQTTSD
-1220 SGGQPSWMELAK
+1220 SGDQPSWMELAK

>member
-1 MESFPGDGEGSLD
+1 METWLVSHIGPIIYRKTHLYAGCH
-14 DLTGGKRKSKL
+14 DLCPLGKRKSKL
-25 KTLKMRLFGRT
+25 KTLKIRLFGRT
-36 KRETKFSQSASDIT
+36 KRETKFSQSASDVT
-50 EAEALGSAE
+50 EAEGLGSAE
-59 NLCSVV
+59 NLCSGV

-74 SIFLPNQDLSSPEQP
+74 SIFLPDQDLSSPEQP

-111 NMHLGPPPLVLPIKH
+111 NMHLGPPPLVLPMKH

-146 SIGNNGA
+146 SIGNNMA

-160 FPAPPRHHSSLSLA
+160 FPAPPRHHISLSLA

-180 EVQASSQLLSRPLS
+180 EVQACSQPSSRPLS
-194 PVPKPPL
+194 PVPKPRL
-201 TNSVPPTPSAPH
+201 TNSVPHTPSAPQT
-213 SAFSPAL
+213 AFSPAPPAL
-220 DFSTP
+220 DFITP

-263 PRLESLN
+263 PRSESLN
-270 NFNQPL
+270 NFDQQL
-276 IKEEEGPAITG
+276 TEDEEGPAITG
-287 GRTRLRCHSTLILKV
+287 GRTRLRCHSTLILKS

-308 TPTAPPELT
+308 TSTAPPELT

-325 VEGSPKKP
+325 AEGSPKKP
-333 TLPCKPSPKEQPHPG
+333 TLPCKLSPQEQPYPG

-384 QTLNQSLRDPKPL
+384 QTLKQSLGAPKPP

-410 GVPDSTSSNE
+410 GVPNSTPSTE

-427 LLAARPTASLTSVV
+427 LLSARPTASLTAVV

-446 SLRSKS
+446 SLRSK
-452 ETRAG
+452 TDARAG

-511 VVVEEAGDG
+511 VVVEQAGDG
-520 AKREGREEG
+520 AKREDG
-529 TEVKLTPSNASQR
+529 TEVKLNPSNASQR
-542 GQEQQRGR
+542 EQEQQRGR
-550 QERDKPKEEE
+550 RERDKPKEEE

-565 MEGKVSEG
+565 MGGKVSEG
-573 EEVEEESGEGVEDA
+573 VEVEVEDA

-613 RVQAEATTNQSD
+613 RVEAEATTSQSD
-625 LKIKH
+625 LKIKR

-644 PSSKPTGFEGLR
+644 PSSKPTGLEGLR

-671 TNNWDAPTTLSSPRG
+671 TNNWVSPTTLSSSRG
-686 MAGSLR
+686 RAGSLR

-701 PTPSLLIK
+701 PTPSPLIKEAQTTPATPK

-723 TSSAPQNPPTA
+723 TTSAPQNPLTA
-734 PQAAPQ
+734 PHAAPQ

-776 PQAQTTTQPHT
+776 PQAQTT
-787 PSLARIVMQTQRQN
+787 
-801 ATQPQTTTPP
+801 
-811 QAQTTTQP
+811 
-819 QSQTTMQPLTAKLLQ
+819 MQPLTAKLLE
-834 SQNAVQPPQTA
+834 SQNAVKPPQTA
-845 AQAPTQTTKLPVT
+845 AQAPT
-858 QTTTPPQAQ
+858 
-867 TTKLPVT
+867 
-874 QTTTPLQAQTTKL
+874 
-887 PVTQTTMPPPAQ
+887 
-899 TTKLPVTQ
+899 
-907 TTTPL
+907 
-912 QAQTTKLPVT
+912 QTTKLPVT

-954 ATQPQT
+954 GTQPQT

-995 TQRSVSQVTPQSS
+995 TQCSVSQVTPQSS

-1041 APSTLSSSPRS
+1041 
-1052 TPSQPPWSAQ
+1052 WSALN
-1062 GLNPIPQPK
+1062 LNPIPQPK
-1071 PALAPTTTPVQLLVR
+1071 PALAPTATPVQLLVR
-1086 GEKFPSDQRNSEGL
+1086 GEKIPGDQRNSEGA
-1100 AVSTEERVDRD
+1100 AVSTEKRVDRD
-1111 RPLTVGG
+1111 RPSTVGG

-1123 EKRAESTPP
+1123 EKRAEWTPP

-1139 RRTRTPPES
+1139 RRTKTPPES

-1161 TTHRDAKDAKL
+1161 PSHRDAKDVKL